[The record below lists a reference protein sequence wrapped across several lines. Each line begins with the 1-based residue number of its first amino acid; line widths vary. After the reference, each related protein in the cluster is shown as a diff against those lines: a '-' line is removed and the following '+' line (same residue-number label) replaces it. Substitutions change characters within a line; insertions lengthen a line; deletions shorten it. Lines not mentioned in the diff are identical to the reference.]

1 MAVEHPDDQ
10 LAEYMQ
16 NEGWSPE
23 IREEMEQFL
32 NHPTRDSETVLGA
45 LAIAHKAHDEID
57 ERLAAGYNDFA
68 I

>member
-1 MAVEHPDDQ
+1 MENPDDQ

-23 IREEMEQFL
+23 NREAIEQFL
-32 NHPTRDSETVLGA
+32 NHPTRDSETVIGA
-45 LAIAHKAHDEID
+45 LAIAHQAREEID
-57 ERLAAGYNDFA
+57 ERLAAGYSDFE

>member
-1 MAVEHPDDQ
+1 MENPDDQ

-23 IREEMEQFL
+23 NREAMEQFL
-32 NHPTRDSETVLGA
+32 NHPTRDSETVMGA
-45 LAIAHKAHDEID
+45 LAIASAARDEID
-57 ERLAAGYNDFA
+57 ERLATGYSDFE